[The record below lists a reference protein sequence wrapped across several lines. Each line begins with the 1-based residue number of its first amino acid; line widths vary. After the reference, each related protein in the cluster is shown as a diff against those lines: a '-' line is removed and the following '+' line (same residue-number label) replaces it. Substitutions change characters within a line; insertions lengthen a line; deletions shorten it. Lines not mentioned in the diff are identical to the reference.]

1 MCVQRYR
8 CSAELYGTWFAFLVC
23 YSSDCKIKE
32 KQGSYTL
39 MMMMI
44 MMMMMVVMMMMM
56 MMMMIRLRYRCEFLG
71 RVGA

>member
-39 MMMMI
+39 MMMM
-44 MMMMMVVMMMMM
+44 MMMMVVMMMMT
-56 MMMMIRLRYRCEFLG
+56 
-71 RVGA
+71 